1 VLARVQEEV
10 IMEHVHS
17 FSKSLHSFTEIILD
31 LHLLAILI
39 VNVTKSPKDEVSAL
53 GSYTSVNR
61 LYRIIEF
68 LAGLITPLAKK

>member
-1 VLARVQEEV
+1 
-10 IMEHVHS
+10 MEHINS
-17 FSKSLHSFTEIILD
+17 FSKSLHNFTEIILD

>member
-1 VLARVQEEV
+1 MLSS
-10 IMEHVHS
+10 IM
-17 FSKSLHSFTEIILD
+17 EIILN
-31 LHLLAILI
+31 LHLIAILI
-39 VNVTKSPKDEVSAL
+39 VNVTKTPKDEVSAL

>member
-1 VLARVQEEV
+1 
-10 IMEHVHS
+10 MEHIHA
-17 FSKSLHSFTEIILD
+17 FSKTLSSLMEIILN

-39 VNVTKSPKDEVSAL
+39 VNVTKAPRDEVSAL

-61 LYRIIEF
+61 LYRIVEF

>member
-1 VLARVQEEV
+1 
-10 IMEHVHS
+10 M
-17 FSKSLHSFTEIILD
+17 EIILN

-39 VNVTKSPKDEVSAL
+39 VNVTKAPRDEVSAL

-61 LYRIIEF
+61 LYRIVEF

>member
-1 VLARVQEEV
+1 
-10 IMEHVHS
+10 MEHIHS
-17 FSKSLHSFTEIILD
+17 FSKILSSITEIIFN
-31 LHLLAILI
+31 LHFLALLV
-39 VNVTKSPKDEVSAL
+39 VNLTKTPKDEVSAL